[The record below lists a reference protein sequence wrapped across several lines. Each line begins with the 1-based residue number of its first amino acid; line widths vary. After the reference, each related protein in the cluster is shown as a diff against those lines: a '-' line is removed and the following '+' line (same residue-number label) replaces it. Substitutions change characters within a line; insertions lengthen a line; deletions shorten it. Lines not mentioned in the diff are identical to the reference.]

1 MNYSAEFLL
10 VGAVAVVGVLH
21 TIVPDHWVPLT
32 LIARQRNWSRRET
45 ISAAIKAGTGHV
57 LSTLAIALVVW
68 FAGVAVAT
76 HFGHVVD
83 LASSVALIGF
93 GLWIAIAAWLEM
105 RDGGHGHSHSHSHP
119 HSHDYEERQGNSAH
133 DIHGPESHQ
142 ITTEDGL
149 FELSIY
155 EENMPPHFRLT
166 GIKIDEVQVEVYR
179 ESGEKHLFLF
189 KDHGRY
195 LESIEAIP
203 EPHEFK
209 VKVRVGHSDHYHWYE
224 VEFKEHEHVH
234 EGHDHR
240 YKTNP
245 RTALILILGSSPM
258 VEGIPAF
265 FAAGKYG
272 VGLIAIMSVVFGIS
286 TIATYVALCTLSTAG
301 LQNFKLG
308 AFEKYGE
315 VFSGAFIAL
324 VGLVFWIWPV
334 I

>member
-21 TIVPDHWVPLT
+21 TIVPDHWVPIT
-32 LIARQRNWSRRET
+32 LIARQRGWTKSET

-76 HFGHVVD
+76 HFGHLVD
-83 LASSVALIGF
+83 MASSIALMAF
-93 GLWIAIAAWLEM
+93 GLWISISSWLEM
-105 RDGGHGHSHSHSHP
+105 REGGHGHSHSHD
-119 HSHDYEERQGNSAH
+119 HSHLDSDTHE
-133 DIHGPESHQ
+133 IHGPEHHQ

-149 FELSIY
+149 FEFSIY
-155 EENMPPHFRLT
+155 EEGMPPHFRLT
-166 GIKIDEVQVEVYR
+166 GIPVDQVQVEIER
-179 ESGEKHLFLF
+179 ENGKKQLFAF

-195 LESIEAIP
+195 LQSTKAIP

-209 VKVRVGHSDHYHWYE
+209 AKIRVGHADHYHWYE
-224 VEFKEHEHVH
+224 VEFKEHSH
-234 EGHDHR
+234 EGHSHEHGHPH
-240 YKTNP
+240 KTNS

-272 VGLIAIMSVVFGIS
+272 VGLIVIMSVVFGIS
-286 TIATYVALCTLSTAG
+286 TIATYVVLCTLSTAG
-301 LQNFKLG
+301 LQNVKFGTL
-308 AFEKYGE
+308 EKYGE

-334 I
+334 L